1 MYLHLQFFSDQS
13 GMNSPSINLRRSLD
27 LTMRDTLLR
36 IKNLGGKDSQ
46 PLKEEFREW
55 LDASSELDKHPHVLY
70 ISQINPSSKNDH

>member
-1 MYLHLQFFSDQS
+1 MHLHFKFFSYQS

-36 IKNLGGKDSQ
+36 IRNLGGKDSQ

-55 LDASSELDKHPHVLY
+55 FDASSEFDKHPHVLY
-70 ISQINPSSKNDH
+70 ISQINPSSKTDH

>member
-1 MYLHLQFFSDQS
+1 
-13 GMNSPSINLRRSLD
+13 MNSPSINLRRSLD

-36 IKNLGGKDSQ
+36 IKNLGEKDSQ

-70 ISQINPSSKNDH
+70 ISQINLSSKTDN

>member
-1 MYLHLQFFSDQS
+1 
-13 GMNSPSINLRRSLD
+13 
-27 LTMRDTLLR
+27 MRDTLLR